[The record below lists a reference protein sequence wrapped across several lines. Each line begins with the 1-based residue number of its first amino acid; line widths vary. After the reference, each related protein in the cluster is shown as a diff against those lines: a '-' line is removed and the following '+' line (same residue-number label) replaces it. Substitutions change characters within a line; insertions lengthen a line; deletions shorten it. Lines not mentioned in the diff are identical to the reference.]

1 VKADVGVVAF
11 IISALVVSV
20 SSDVRADN
28 AREIE
33 MARVNAKEPG
43 PLSDGD
49 KELLRRWGCY
59 SDSKNEFCKELAN
72 GNQTAYSAKRKKKN
86 Y

>member
-1 VKADVGVVAF
+1 VKAAVGVVAF
-11 IISALVVSV
+11 IISALAVSAG
-20 SSDVRADN
+20 SDVRADN

-33 MARVNAKEPG
+33 MARVNAKDPG
-43 PLSDGD
+43 PLSDRD

-59 SDSKNEFCKELAN
+59 SDSKNEFCKALGS
-72 GNQTAYSAKRKKKN
+72 GNQTAYSAKRKKKK